1 MKIKGVYTNLEKE
14 MKDANV
20 KRIDLEKILPF
31 NKNTVT
37 RKLAG
42 RTGLSVED
50 ANIIRNYLEE
60 KTGKQFELEYLFN
73 KE

>member
-1 MKIKGVYTNLEKE
+1 MRIKGIYTNLEKE
-14 MKDANV
+14 MQDAKI
-20 KRIDLEKILPF
+20 KRVDLEKALPF
-31 NKNTVT
+31 SINALT

-42 RTGLSVED
+42 ESNLSFND
-50 ANIIRNYLEE
+50 AKTIRNYLEE